1 LWTSGGPRDG
11 PGPWVH
17 GGPGPKDI
25 PQFNLDRPL
34 VIGRPGWPTCGSVAV
49 VAQEG
54 AVRGGALPVARRR
67 RRPGGY
73 SAPKHMRFGP
83 GGRGERREA
92 NQVLDDGGGAV
103 ERTPRPA
110 RRAVR
115 GRRAAEG
122 AAVRGKI
129 RGGGGELA
137 HRRGNELETAW
148 ALGKRRWRRSTSAS
162 GGRRRRRRSVHG
174 SVGGEEKSS
183 GTPGPRAN
191 GADVGRR

>member
-1 LWTSGGPRDG
+1 VDLVHRSTVDRSKGVCPHFDLVRPLWIRRLATCACEGMAAGTPEG
-11 PGPWVH
+11 AAH
-17 GGPGPKDI
+17 GG
-25 PQFNLDRPL
+25 
-34 VIGRPGWPTCGSVAV
+34 GSP
-49 VAQEG
+49 E
-54 AVRGGALPVARRR
+54 LRRR

-73 SAPKHMRFGP
+73 SAPKRMRFGP
-83 GGRGERREA
+83 GGRGERCEA

-162 GGRRRRRRSVHG
+162 GGRRRRWRSVHS